1 MVIRSRYD
9 YDQEVQS
16 PMQLT
21 VVEKVKDALLI
32 QIAKLRRN
40 IIEERMY
47 NKSQERGVYARKRK
61 ISTSSGSTHS
71 LSTLR
76 GRRGTKVLSII
87 LHRKK

>member
-61 ISTSSGSTHS
+61 ISTSSDSTHS

>member
-1 MVIRSRYD
+1 MVIRSRWD

-40 IIEERMY
+40 IIE
-47 NKSQERGVYARKRK
+47 
-61 ISTSSGSTHS
+61 
-71 LSTLR
+71 
-76 GRRGTKVLSII
+76 
-87 LHRKK
+87 